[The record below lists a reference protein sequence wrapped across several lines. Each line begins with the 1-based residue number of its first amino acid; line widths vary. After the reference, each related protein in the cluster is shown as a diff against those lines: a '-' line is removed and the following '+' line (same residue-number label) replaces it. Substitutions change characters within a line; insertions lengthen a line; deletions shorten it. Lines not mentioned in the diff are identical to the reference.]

1 MRVPQAWH
9 KAAGLVHQWSSEKTV
24 SNPHPTVHFVSWYLP
39 FTTISAKLQE
49 DVGLFFCEPQQLL
62 SIFTD
67 LEDENLGLI
76 QKCQETE
83 DAAEAVR
90 ARTGEAKAKLNE
102 LVANFEEDIARL
114 QAQIAKVGSTLNI
127 FETWR
132 FIIFFDRFV
141 NIEFQWCTMR
151 LPFCT

>member
-1 MRVPQAWH
+1 MSFQ
-9 KAAGLVHQWSSEKTV
+9 
-24 SNPHPTVHFVSWYLP
+24 LP
-39 FTTISAKLQE
+39 SKLNFKIIPGKLQE
-49 DVGLFFCEPQQLL
+49 DVGLFFREPQQLL

-114 QAQIAKVGSTLNI
+114 QAQIAKVGKTCDS
-127 FETWR
+127 
-132 FIIFFDRFV
+132 
-141 NIEFQWCTMR
+141 
-151 LPFCT
+151 